1 MRQLCGAGTDLT
13 KYILG
18 AMTDADPLLGAAA
31 TMLAGE
37 SRFFRHRTQADVI
50 RTRRALL
57 GCQPETLLALC
68 PMLEAAARQGS
79 SCIIA
84 GQQQLDASADR
95 IDTMVDIPC

>member
-1 MRQLCGAGTDLT
+1 
-13 KYILG
+13 
-18 AMTDADPLLGAAA
+18 MTDADALLGAAA

-68 PMLEAAARQGS
+68 PMLEAVAQQGS

-84 GQQQLDASADR
+84 GQQQLDAGADR

>member
-1 MRQLCGAGTDLT
+1 
-13 KYILG
+13 
-18 AMTDADPLLGAAA
+18 
-31 TMLAGE
+31 MLAGE
-37 SRFFRHRTQADVI
+37 SRFFRHRTQADAI

-68 PMLEAAARQGS
+68 PMLEAVAWQGS

-84 GQQQLDASADR
+84 GQQQLDASADQ